1 MARRVLKLLPWL
13 AVPAAV
19 AAGLLHAPALVR
31 FVLAGLAL
39 LPAAALLGE
48 ATGQLSARLGPA
60 AAGVVNA
67 TCGNAAELIIAVLA
81 LRRGLVEVVQASL
94 SGSIIGNLLLVL
106 GAAAFAGGLRFKV
119 QKFASLAAESQ
130 LGSLALAVF
139 ALLFPAVFFHLTRL
153 SHREELALPLSV
165 AVAVVLLVVYAAAL
179 VFSLRTH
186 RHLLGGGHEGEPP
199 TWSTRRALASLVG
212 GGAVTALLSELLVG
226 SVEEVG
232 HTLGLGPVFLGVV
245 VVAVLGNAAEH
256 AAAVVLAWRNH
267 MDAAISVCLASSLQV
282 ALFVTPGPGAALAL
296 AWPPDDP
303 GVLAG
308 GGGLGRS
315 RSGAR
320 GPRDPERRDQLAGGG
335 AAPRALRDPRRVPGA
350 PARRRCAPAAMRGAP
365 LSGVAVRSV
374 VSGGQTGVDRAAL
387 DVARELGI
395 PCGGWCPRG
404 RRAEDGPIPE
414 AYPVRETPSTAYPE
428 RTAWNVRDSDG
439 TLVITRG
446 KPRGGTALTVSLA
459 RRAAQAGAGRGP
471 GGRYEHVRH
480 PGVSRRA

>member
-1 MARRVLKLLPWL
+1 MARRVLKLLPWF
-13 AVPAAV
+13 AVPVAV
-19 AAGLLHAPALVR
+19 AAGLFHAPALVR
-31 FVLAGLAL
+31 FVLAGFAL

-81 LRRGLVEVVQASL
+81 LRRGLVEVVQASI

-119 QKFASLAAESQ
+119 QKFSSLAAESQ
-130 LGSLALAVF
+130 VGSLALAVF
-139 ALLFPAVFFHLTRL
+139 ALLFPAVFFHLARL

-199 TWSTRRALASLVG
+199 TWSTRRALTSLVG
-212 GGAVTALLSELLVG
+212 AGAVTALLSELLVG

-232 HTLGLGPVFLGVV
+232 HTLGLGPVFMGVV

-282 ALFVTPGPGAALAL
+282 ALFVTPVLVLLSLPLGHPMTLVFSLVEVVSVAAAVGLAGLVTLNGETNWLEGVQLLAL
-296 AWPPDDP
+296 YAI
-303 GVLAG
+303 LAVC
-308 GGGLGRS
+308 
-315 RSGAR
+315 
-320 GPRDPERRDQLAGGG
+320 LALLPAGD
-335 AAPRALRDPRRVPGA
+335 ALL
-350 PARRRCAPAAMRGAP
+350 P
-365 LSGVAVRSV
+365 L
-374 VSGGQTGVDRAAL
+374 
-387 DVARELGI
+387 
-395 PCGGWCPRG
+395 
-404 RRAEDGPIPE
+404 
-414 AYPVRETPSTAYPE
+414 
-428 RTAWNVRDSDG
+428 
-439 TLVITRG
+439 
-446 KPRGGTALTVSLA
+446 
-459 RRAAQAGAGRGP
+459 
-471 GGRYEHVRH
+471 
-480 PGVSRRA
+480 